1 VEELKKAYELLG
13 LPEFAEK
20 DEVEKRYT
28 MLMRQSRARAK
39 QRIDSMEEESA
50 FAEVTRAYKA
60 ILDYE
65 EKKDIE
71 AFNEQ
76 EYGKYR
82 GMADKAQKLDHF
94 WRYYKYHTLGVIV
107 AIGLIIY
114 GISSFVDHLE
124 EKKRIANLPPA
135 ALEISFM
142 GNYYM
147 RQDIK
152 DEDALETALLPT
164 FPEWERYI
172 ASLSTIPQDDMNK
185 YAYLQKAVIMLATE
199 HPDVYIA
206 DKETFLWIG
215 IQGMFDP
222 LDEII
227 ASGELQGLV
236 PEGRKI
242 KYSTEDVPEERVYG
256 IELAGTQLTKDLPL
270 YEQELV
276 IGIRVDS
283 KRKENAL
290 HFIKKYLNSA
300 Y

>member
-1 VEELKKAYELLG
+1 MEELKKAYELLG